1 MHRKFYITLL
11 KEEMLNDSKTKI
23 KRKNSLISKIFK
35 LFFYLI
41 LLLKDFVCPRIY

>member
-35 LFFYLI
+35 LFFYSI